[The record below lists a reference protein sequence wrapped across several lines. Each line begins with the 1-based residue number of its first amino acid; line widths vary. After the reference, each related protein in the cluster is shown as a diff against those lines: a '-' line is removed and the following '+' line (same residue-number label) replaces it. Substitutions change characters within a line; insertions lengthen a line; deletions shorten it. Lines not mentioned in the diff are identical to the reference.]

1 VAQVIGILTFHY
13 QLQFLCLPKHLYTIN
28 RYSWPISNALSVTFV
43 LPLLINIV
51 DIADWCINQHV
62 RSVPPLVELL
72 SVESSTAD
80 ILALLIVAR
89 AHLTAVITSGAIS
102 KGNM

>member
-1 VAQVIGILTFHY
+1 
-13 QLQFLCLPKHLYTIN
+13 
-28 RYSWPISNALSVTFV
+28 

-51 DIADWCINQHV
+51 DIVDWCINQLV

-72 SVESSTAD
+72 SVDPSTAD
-80 ILALLIVAR
+80 ILAPLIAAK

-102 KGNM
+102 KGNMWSKTIQP

>member
-1 VAQVIGILTFHY
+1 
-13 QLQFLCLPKHLYTIN
+13 
-28 RYSWPISNALSVTFV
+28 

-51 DIADWCINQHV
+51 DIADWCINQPV

-72 SVESSTAD
+72 SVDPSTAD
-80 ILALLIVAR
+80 ILAPLIAVK

-102 KGNM
+102 KGNMWSKTIQP